1 MKAIDLFAGAGGLSL
16 GLRMAGIDVVG
27 AVEYDEP
34 ACTTYRHNLGHHVV
48 HADILLF
55 GPAMLERH
63 LKQTGAI
70 QRRGDIGL
78 VAGGPPCPGFSLI
91 GRSKISNLIKTGAW
105 EGTDHRHAFIDD
117 PRNRLFLEFVAYVR
131 HFKPTY
137 FIMENVQGMTS
148 YQNSSGASI
157 IDVIRLEFET
167 LGYTIHVN
175 VLDAADYGVP
185 QHRKRVIF
193 LGTRRK
199 KQNLAKLPLPQIANR
214 ISARDAICD
223 LPPVDA
229 RTGRA
234 MVGAKLRNVSHPYL
248 EMMQAATTASERRR
262 QALNLHATRAVNPR
276 DVAMFPLLHS
286 GEGGKPR
293 VLYRDLIPERMDD
306 IGAALP
312 PGYSLVEE
320 NGKPFVVGPRWRG
333 RVGRWGFYDP
343 TKFGD
348 KMRRIRGDR
357 PAPTMVAHLAKDGYM
372 FIHPS
377 EHRTITVREAARF
390 QSFPDHFDFSAGGKV
405 AMSSQFRQVGNAV
418 PPLLAKRLGIAITEA
433 ENSHASRNFS
443 ATRA

>member
-16 GLRMAGIDVVG
+16 GLAMSGIDVVG
-27 AVEYDEP
+27 AVEYDAA
-34 ACTTYRHNLGHHVV
+34 ACTTYRHNHGNHVV
-48 HADILLF
+48 HADITSF
-55 GPAMLERH
+55 GPWKMERR
-63 LKQTGAI
+63 LKASGAI
-70 QRRGDIGL
+70 QRRGEVDL

-137 FIMENVQGMTS
+137 LIMENVQGMTS
-148 YQNSSGASI
+148 YQKSGGASI
-157 IDVIRLEFET
+157 IDVIRLEFEA
-167 LGYTIHVN
+167 LGYTIDVD

-199 KQNLAKLPLPQIANR
+199 KQNLARLPLPNKDNK
-214 ISARDAICD
+214 ISAHDAICD

-229 RTGRA
+229 SIGKA
-234 MVGAKLRNVSHPYL
+234 KVGARLREVKHPYL
-248 EMMQAATTASERRR
+248 DLMRTAMKAPERRR
-262 QALNLHATRAVNPR
+262 QALKLHATRAVNPR

-286 GEGGKPR
+286 GEGGGVR
-293 VLYRDLIPERMDD
+293 VLYRDLVPERLED

-312 PGYSLVEE
+312 AGYSLIEE
-320 NGKPFVVGPRWRG
+320 DGKSFVVGPKWRG
-333 RVGRWGFYDP
+333 RTGRWGFYDP
-343 TKFGD
+343 SKFGD

-390 QSFPDHFDFSAGGKV
+390 QSFPDRFDFSAGGKV
-405 AMSSQFRQVGNAV
+405 AMSSQFRQIGNAV
-418 PPLLAKRLGIAITEA
+418 PPLLAKCLGQSIVDA
-433 ENSHASRNFS
+433 ETSHSLR
-443 ATRA
+443 

>member
-27 AVEYDEP
+27 AVEYDAA
-34 ACTTYRHNLGHHVV
+34 ACTTYRHNLGNHVV
-48 HADILLF
+48 HADILSF
-55 GPAMLERH
+55 GPSKMEH
-63 LKQTGAI
+63 YLKQTGAI
-70 QRRGDIGL
+70 QRRMDIGL

-131 HFKPTY
+131 HFRPTY
-137 FIMENVQGMTS
+137 LMMENVQGMTS
-148 YQNSSGASI
+148 YQKLGEVSI
-157 IDVIRLEFET
+157 IDVIRLEFEA
-167 LGYTIHVN
+167 LGYTIDVK

-199 KQNLAKLPLPQIANR
+199 AQNLARLPLPEIDSK

-223 LPPVDA
+223 LPPVDTRIGKA
-229 RTGRA
+229 K
-234 MVGAKLRNVSHPYL
+234 VGAKLRNVSHPYV
-248 EMMQAATTASERRR
+248 EMMQTATRASERRR
-262 QALNLHATRAVNPR
+262 QALRLHATRAVNPR

-312 PGYSLVEE
+312 PGYSLIEE
-320 NGKPFVVGPRWRG
+320 NGAPFVVGPAWRG

-390 QSFPDHFDFSAGGKV
+390 QSFPDHFDFSAGGEV

-418 PPLLAKRLGIAITEA
+418 PPLLAMRLGEA
-433 ENSHASRNFS
+433 VMEVEQRHVQRHL
-443 ATRA
+443 R